1 LGNKVEKEKNK
12 VFGEETVAVAG
23 QRTKGPREGKAK
35 VLMRN
40 YCVYRGIEK
49 DRTIKDIIV

>member
-1 LGNKVEKEKNK
+1 LENKVEKEKNK

-23 QRTKGPREGKAK
+23 QQITREGKTK

-40 YCVYRGIEK
+40 YCI
-49 DRTIKDIIV
+49 

>member
-23 QRTKGPREGKAK
+23 QRTTREGKAK

-49 DRTIKDIIV
+49 NRNKIKDTIV